1 MDGILNVNKPRG
13 KTSFGV
19 VALIR
24 RLSGERRVGHAG
36 TLDPEAT
43 GVLPICLGQATRVV
57 EFLVDATK
65 TYRAEI
71 ELGIATDTYD
81 STGTIVQRGDISG
94 IGREQVEAVLDSFR
108 GQILQTP
115 PMYSAVKHQGRP
127 LYQLAR
133 AGITIER
140 RQRQVEV
147 YRLEVT
153 AWQPPVVTV
162 EVVCSKGTY
171 IRSMAH
177 DIGQVLGCGANVRNL
192 IRLRCGIFGIEEA
205 VSVPELEDAF
215 RDGYWQQFVRPM
227 DSVLTDWRAET
238 VSEETAQVIRNGRPV
253 ELESNP
259 GGDPEVLTDSVLDTR
274 CRVYTPDGR
283 LLSLMRFDTATRQW
297 LPVKVFQ

>member
-71 ELGIATDTYD
+71 EMGIATDTYD
-81 STGTIVQRGDISG
+81 SAGTIIQRGDISG

-127 LYQLAR
+127 LYHLAR

-171 IRSMAH
+171 IRSLAH
-177 DIGQVLGCGANVRNL
+177 DIGQVLGCGATVRSL

-253 ELESNP
+253 ELASNP
-259 GGDPEVLTDSVLDTR
+259 GGNPEVPADSVLDTR

>member
-140 RQRQVEV
+140 QQRQVEV

-153 AWQPPVVTV
+153 AWQPPVVTE

-171 IRSMAH
+171 IRSIAH

-259 GGDPEVLTDSVLDTR
+259 DGDPEVLTDSVLDTR

>member
-171 IRSMAH
+171 IRSIAH

>member
-81 STGTIVQRGDISG
+81 STGTIVKRGDISG
-94 IGREQVEAVLDSFR
+94 IGQEQVEAVLDSFR

-171 IRSMAH
+171 IRSLAH

-227 DSVLTDWRAET
+227 DSVLANWRAET

-259 GGDPEVLTDSVLDTR
+259 DGDPEVLTDSVLDTR

>member
-13 KTSFGV
+13 KTSFGI

-81 STGTIVQRGDISG
+81 STGMIVQRGDVSR

-127 LYQLAR
+127 LYHLAR

-171 IRSMAH
+171 IRSLAH
-177 DIGQVLGCGANVRNL
+177 DIGQVLGCGATVRSL

-253 ELESNP
+253 ELASNP
-259 GGDPEVLTDSVLDTR
+259 GGNPEVPADSVLDTR

>member
-140 RQRQVEV
+140 QQRQVEV

-259 GGDPEVLTDSVLDTR
+259 DGDPEVLTDSVLDTR

>member
-1 MDGILNVNKPRG
+1 MNGILNVNKTRG
-13 KTSFGV
+13 KTSFGI

-57 EFLVDATK
+57 EFLADATK

-81 STGTIVQRGDISG
+81 STGTITQRGDISG
-94 IGREQVEAVLDSFR
+94 IGREQVEVVLESFR

-115 PMYSAVKHQGRP
+115 PMYSAVKHQGKP

-133 AGITIER
+133 AGIIVER
-140 RQRQVEV
+140 RQRRVEV
-147 YRLEVT
+147 YGLDVT
-153 AWQPPVVTV
+153 AWQPPVITV

-171 IRSMAH
+171 IRSLAH
-177 DIGQVLGCGANVRNL
+177 DIGQVLGCGASVRSL
-192 IRLRCGIFGIEEA
+192 IRLRCGTFGIEEA

-215 RDGYWQQFVRPM
+215 HGGYWQQLLYPM
-227 DSVLTDWRAET
+227 DSVLTDWRWET
-238 VSEETAQVIRNGRPV
+238 VSEEMAQVIRNGRPV
-253 ELESNP
+253 ELTHSL
-259 GGDPEVLTDSVLDTR
+259 GGDREVPSDSVVDTR
-274 CRVYTPDGR
+274 CRVYSPDGR
-283 LLSLMRFDTATRQW
+283 LLSLMKLDTATRQW
-297 LPVKVFQ
+297 QPVKVFQ

>member
-13 KTSFGV
+13 KTSFGI

-81 STGTIVQRGDISG
+81 STGMIVQRGDVSR

-127 LYQLAR
+127 LYHLAR

-171 IRSMAH
+171 IRSLAH
-177 DIGQVLGCGANVRNL
+177 DIGQVLGCGATVRSL

-238 VSEETAQVIRNGRPV
+238 VSEEMVQVIRNGRPV
-253 ELESNP
+253 ELASNP
-259 GGDPEVLTDSVLDTR
+259 GGDPEVPPDSVSDTR

-283 LLSLMRFDTATRQW
+283 LLSLMRLDTATRQW
-297 LPVKVFQ
+297 LPVKVFR